1 MLVQHECTNAALY
14 LKAVNVNLFPSS
26 QVCLRFPSTLV
37 HTASYF
43 HGVTLQRRICQLH
56 IMVNRTNQQCQH
68 FTEFSILADRIH
80 QEVVRAASRGEK
92 AKVKAAVPTLKAAFP
107 LRNSKPLSIAN
118 DNH

>member
-43 HGVTLQRRICQLH
+43 QFQYYQPWSDSSKKNL
-56 IMVNRTNQQCQH
+56 
-68 FTEFSILADRIH
+68 S
-80 QEVVRAASRGEK
+80 ASYNGK
-92 AKVKAAVPTLKAAFP
+92 QDKSAMPTFY
-107 LRNSKPLSIAN
+107 
-118 DNH
+118 